1 MDSASRRQRGLLST
15 RTPSGQAAT
24 KFGLAVDQRGWP
36 TLWLSK
42 GYLPASPSADADS
55 LHASSPKPPIP
66 YCPSSTYSVLGT
78 NYFKRMSNSDW
89 TGRPAACR
97 AEWPTQPRWRNST
110 IEIYKRTLPCQ
121 RHTPYSHR
129 VLNRVHPAWW
139 HATNAANPEAVVFCK
154 RLMR

>member
-1 MDSASRRQRGLLST
+1 MHPRQNPVF
-15 RTPSGQAAT
+15 RTALQ
-24 KFGLAVDQRGWP
+24 VP
-36 TLWLSK
+36 T
-42 GYLPASPSADADS
+42 
-55 LHASSPKPPIP
+55 P
-66 YCPSSTYSVLGT
+66 YVLGT

-121 RHTPYSHR
+121 RHTPYSHG

-139 HATNAANPEAVVFCK
+139 HATNAANPEAVVFSK